1 MVSADRLGFT
11 LMEAIVAMTLSSVLV
26 VLVGTTFLV
35 QNNYHATQ
43 LARTAAQDNARMVT
57 EIVASEIRSVMRGG
71 VRVAANRRL
80 EVRSP
85 MVLGVVCAH
94 PGSNRVS
101 VQFEGGAAAM
111 DTDEMSGVALLDPGT
126 GEWDYDDT
134 SWGFVNQ
141 GGGSPAADCFANGA
155 DTVGVSGQFHRFR
168 RFNSL
173 FGSLPPVGSVVMFYR
188 EVEYR
193 FDTSEMD
200 PSTTALFRAVNGD
213 DPVEFVTGMD
223 ATAQFLYRTGGT
235 TYATSVSGGSRD
247 DIDAIRIEAQARTA
261 LRAGGVDDVTF
272 GWGVNVFLRNGG

>member
-1 MVSADRLGFT
+1 MVSDARRGFT

-57 EIVASEIRSVMRGG
+57 EVVASEIRSVMKGG

-85 MVLGVVCAH
+85 IVLGVVCAH
-94 PGSNRVS
+94 STGNRVV
-101 VQFEGGAAAM
+101 VQFEGGVAAM
-111 DTDEMSGVALLDPGT
+111 DTDEMSGVALLDAGT
-126 GEWDYDDT
+126 GEWDYEDA
-134 SWGFVNQ
+134 SWGSVNQ
-141 GGGSPAADCFANGA
+141 GGGSPAADCFAKGA

-168 RFNSL
+168 RFNNL
-173 FGSLPPVGSVVMFYR
+173 FGGLPAIGSVVMFYR
-188 EVEYR
+188 EVEYE

-200 PSTTALFRAVNGD
+200 PSTMALFRRVDGD
-213 DPVEFVTGMD
+213 DPVEFVTGLD

-235 TYATSVSGGSRD
+235 TYETSVSGGSRD
-247 DIDAIRIEAQARTA
+247 DIDAIRIEAQARRA
-261 LRAGGVDDVTF
+261 PQAGGVDDVTF